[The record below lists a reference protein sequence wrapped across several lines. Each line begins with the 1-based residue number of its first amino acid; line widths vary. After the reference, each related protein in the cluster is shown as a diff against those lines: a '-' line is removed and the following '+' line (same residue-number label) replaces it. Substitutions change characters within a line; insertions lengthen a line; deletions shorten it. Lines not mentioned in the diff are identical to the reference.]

1 MQWLLSEWTLMEWI
15 GVTVGLSWV
24 ASCIAS
30 LGFGVWLLYGYVTD

>member
-24 ASCIAS
+24 ASCIVS
-30 LGFGVWLLYGYVTD
+30 LGCMLWVAYCYVTD